1 MFRQLM
7 RVLTP
12 APQPAPE
19 PEADPLAA
27 LDGIV
32 DRQID
37 VLRDL
42 RRSLVE
48 ATASKRRLEVE
59 AMSLRERA
67 ASIDLTAR
75 EAAGAGNDERAR
87 SLLAEQLRLA
97 RSADAM
103 ELQANTLSADV
114 ARIANTERRIQDKLA
129 ALRTE
134 RDILR
139 ARADAAGA
147 SMRASSVA
155 ESMGEELADAD
166 YTLRQAKK
174 HVATASARAELAA
187 TPNEAAWFDDQVE
200 RLNDEVANRE
210 GNSR

>member
-1 MFRQLM
+1 MFRQLK

-12 APQPAPE
+12 APLPAPE

-87 SLLAEQLRLA
+87 SLLAEQLRLT

-103 ELQANTLSADV
+103 EAQANTLSADV
-114 ARIANTERRIQDKLA
+114 ARIASTERRIQDKLA

-139 ARADAAGA
+139 ARSSAAGA
-147 SMRASSVA
+147 SLRASSVV

-187 TPNEAAWFDDQVE
+187 TPDEAAWFDNQVE
-200 RLNDEVANRE
+200 RLNDELANRE
-210 GNSR
+210 GSAR

>member
-1 MFRQLM
+1 MLRQLK

-12 APQPAPE
+12 APPPAAEPE
-19 PEADPLAA
+19 PDPLAR
-27 LDGIV
+27 LDEIV

-59 AMSLRERA
+59 ALSLRERA
-67 ASIDLTAR
+67 ASVELTAQEMAR
-75 EAAGAGNDERAR
+75 AGNDERAR
-87 SLLAEQLRLA
+87 SLLGEQLRLQ
-97 RSADAM
+97 RSAEA
-103 ELQANTLSADV
+103 LQKQAETLSGDV

-139 ARADAAGA
+139 ARASAAGA
-147 SMRASSVA
+147 SLRATEVA
-155 ESMGEELADAD
+155 NSMGEEMADAD

-174 HVATASARAELAA
+174 HVATASARAEIAA
-187 TPNEAAWFDDQVE
+187 TPDEAAWFDAQVE
-200 RLNDEVANRE
+200 RLNDSVANRE
-210 GNSR
+210 GYER